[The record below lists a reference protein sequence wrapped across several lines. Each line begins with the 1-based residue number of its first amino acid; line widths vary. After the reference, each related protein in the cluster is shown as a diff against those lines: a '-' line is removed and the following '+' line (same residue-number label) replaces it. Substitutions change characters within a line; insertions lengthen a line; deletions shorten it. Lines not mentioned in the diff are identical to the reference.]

1 LSSVTGFRYFS
12 RRSWVKLLLFC
23 ALFLSLTQT
32 SWADII
38 DLSQIE
44 AAPLGLHSSYFI
56 EQDKLS
62 LEQALTLY
70 QQQQFKPSKQRVLTF
85 GIAAAP
91 TWLGVTI
98 NNDNSENSQRRLV
111 IDNSWMDN
119 IEIAAFHHASGKTT
133 QYQMGDQ
140 YPFSQRPFITRNFEA
155 SIDFPPGQTDLLIRF
170 ATPDPMVIP
179 LYLLSTDQQ
188 QTRQSAEQYSYGLIY
203 GYILAL
209 MLYNAMLYIGLREKI
224 YLAYSSLMLIFL
236 VANMGYTGHGFMFLW
251 PEYPQVQ
258 QWIQPFLL
266 LLVCSLGLTF
276 GLLFLNIKRYSRRM
290 VKAVSIHIVSSMS
303 LFALCVVLSLQ
314 GIALLLA
321 FSYVTVY
328 ILMIFGMGI
337 FALKRHIPH
346 AIYFVFAVSAGSL
359 GIMLTA
365 ISTWGFIP
373 FNPWLFRA
381 AEIGMLIEASLLAL
395 ALSSRIRGIQAQK
408 ALVEKLAD
416 TDPLT
421 QLNNRRGFFKSTEKA
436 WSNSLRHGRT
446 GSIIIFDLDNFKKL
460 NDKYGH
466 DGGDEVLCQIGRL
479 IIDCIRKG
487 DVASRWGGEEF
498 VLYLPETD
506 IEKARQ
512 LAERLRLTIMQ
523 HPVVYQSQKINV
535 TASFGVA
542 EQMKDD
548 LSIEPIVGLADTALY
563 QAKTMGRNRVN
574 CAEQQPLEQSIQ
586 VG

>member
-1 LSSVTGFRYFS
+1 MSSVARYRHCGS
-12 RRSWVKLLLFC
+12 PLWVKLLLFC
-23 ALFLSLTQT
+23 TLFLSLSQT

-38 DLSQIE
+38 DLSQIDDT
-44 AAPLGLHSSYFI
+44 PLGLHSSYFI

-62 LEQALTLY
+62 LEQALALY
-70 QQQQFKPSKQRVLTF
+70 QQQQFHPSKQRVLTF
-85 GIAAAP
+85 GIAADP
-91 TWLGVTI
+91 TWLGITI
-98 NNDNSENSQRRLV
+98 NNTHSENIKRRLV
-111 IDNSWMDN
+111 IDTSWMDN
-119 IEIAAFHHASGKTT
+119 IDIAAFNPVSGNIIH
-133 QYQMGDQ
+133 YQMGDQ
-140 YPFSQRPFITRNFEA
+140 YPFSERPYLTRNFQA
-155 SIDFPPGQTDLLIRF
+155 SIEFPPGQTDLLIRF
-170 ATPDPMVIP
+170 ATPDPLVMP
-179 LYLLSTDQQ
+179 LYMLSDDQQ
-188 QTRQSAEQYSYGLIY
+188 QTRQSIEQYSYGLIY
-203 GYILAL
+203 GYLLAL

-251 PEYPQVQ
+251 PDYPQIQ
-258 QWIQPFLL
+258 QWIQPLLL
-266 LLVCSLGLTF
+266 LLVSSVGLIF
-276 GLLFLNIKRYSRRM
+276 GLLFLNIKRYSSRT
-290 VKAVSIHIVSSMS
+290 VKAVSILIVSMMI
-303 LFALCVVLSLQ
+303 LFALLVALSLQ
-314 GIALLLA
+314 GISLLLA
-321 FSYVTVY
+321 FSYVTLYNV
-328 ILMIFGMGI
+328 LMIGMGI
-337 FALKRHIPH
+337 FALRRNIPH
-346 AIYFVFAVSAGSL
+346 AIYFVFAISAGCM

-381 AEIGMLIEASLLAL
+381 AEIGMLIEATLLAL

-436 WSNSLRHGRT
+436 WSNSLRHGRP

-479 IIDCIRKG
+479 IIDWIRKG

-506 IEKARQ
+506 LDKALQ
-512 LAERLRLTIMQ
+512 LAERLRVMIMQ
-523 HPVVYQSQKINV
+523 HPVSYLGQLIQV

-542 EQMKDD
+542 EQTKGNVSME
-548 LSIEPIVGLADTALY
+548 SIVGLADAALY
-563 QAKTMGRNRVN
+563 QAKTMGRNRVDSV
-574 CAEQQPLEQSIQ
+574 EQQTLEPVLQAK
-586 VG
+586 